1 MNKED
6 IIVQINKIYQAL
18 NAISVQGY
26 GNIKTLGNCL
36 DAMQQLAKD
45 VDSYEKDIQTL
56 IQNKLKEAMQSQT
69 ENVIHEQSNSSAEI
83 IPVSPNKPKPQRVK
97 KEVNDIGENRG
108 KTV

>member
-18 NAISVQGY
+18 NTISVQGY
-26 GNIKTLGNCL
+26 GNVKTLGNCL

-56 IQNKLKEAMQSQT
+56 IQNKIEEVMQSQT
-69 ENVIHEQSNSSAEI
+69 ENVIHEQSSSDTEI
-83 IPVSPNKPKPQRVK
+83 IPVSPNKPKPKRVK
-97 KEVNDIGENRG
+97 ESGEKVGEN
-108 KTV
+108 

>member
-18 NAISVQGY
+18 NTISVQGY

-45 VDSYEKDIQTL
+45 VDSYEKDIQTI
-56 IQNKLKEAMQSQT
+56 IQNKLEEVMQSQT
-69 ENVIHEQSNSSAEI
+69 ESVVHEQSNSNTEI
-83 IPVSPNKPKPQRVK
+83 IPVSPNKPKPKRVK
-97 KEVNDIGENRG
+97 ESGEKVGEN
-108 KTV
+108 

>member
-18 NAISVQGY
+18 NTISVQGY

-56 IQNKLKEAMQSQT
+56 IQNKLEEVMQSQT
-69 ENVIHEQSNSSAEI
+69 ESVVHEQSSSNTEI
-83 IPVSPNKPKPQRVK
+83 IPVSPNKPKPKRVK
-97 KEVNDIGENRG
+97 ESGEKVEEN
-108 KTV
+108 

>member
-26 GNIKTLGNCL
+26 GNIKTLGNCF

-56 IQNKLKEAMQSQT
+56 IQNKLEEAMQSQT

>member
-56 IQNKLKEAMQSQT
+56 IQNKLEEAMQSQT

>member
-56 IQNKLKEAMQSQT
+56 IQNKLEEAMQSQT

-108 KTV
+108 NTV

>member
-18 NAISVQGY
+18 NNISVQGY

-56 IQNKLKEAMQSQT
+56 IQNKLEEAMKSQMSD
-69 ENVIHEQSNSSAEI
+69 VVPEQSSDSAEI
-83 IPVSPNKPKPQRVK
+83 IPVAPNKPKPKRVK
-97 KEVNDIGENRG
+97 ESGEKVGEN
-108 KTV
+108 

>member
-6 IIVQINKIYQAL
+6 IIIQINKIYQAL
-18 NAISVQGY
+18 NTISIQGY

-56 IQNKLKEAMQSQT
+56 IQNKLEVCSCFLG
-69 ENVIHEQSNSSAEI
+69 I
-83 IPVSPNKPKPQRVK
+83 IILS
-97 KEVNDIGENRG
+97 
-108 KTV
+108 T

>member
-26 GNIKTLGNCL
+26 GNIKTFGNCL

-56 IQNKLKEAMQSQT
+56 IQNKLEEAMQSQT

>member
-1 MNKED
+1 MNKD

-56 IQNKLKEAMQSQT
+56 IQNKLEEAMQSQT

>member
-18 NAISVQGY
+18 NTISVQGY

-56 IQNKLKEAMQSQT
+56 MQSQT
-69 ENVIHEQSNSSAEI
+69 ENVIHEQSNNSAEI
-83 IPVSPNKPKPQRVK
+83 IPVSPNKPKPKRVK
-97 KEVNDIGENRG
+97 ESGEKVGEN
-108 KTV
+108 

>member
-6 IIVQINKIYQAL
+6 IIIQINKIYQAL
-18 NAISVQGY
+18 NTISVQGY

-56 IQNKLKEAMQSQT
+56 IQNKLEEAMQSQT

-83 IPVSPNKPKPQRVK
+83 IPVSPNKPKPKRVK
-97 KEVNDIGENRG
+97 QSGEKVGQNKNRPI
-108 KTV
+108 